1 MDNADPGD
9 ISDLV
14 GLFSNRHED
23 LCSSLNNTRSHIH
36 IDTQIHPPT
45 KKYKEKSNQ

>member
-36 IDTQIHPPT
+36 IDTQIHPHT
-45 KKYKEKSNQ
+45 RKYKEKSSQ